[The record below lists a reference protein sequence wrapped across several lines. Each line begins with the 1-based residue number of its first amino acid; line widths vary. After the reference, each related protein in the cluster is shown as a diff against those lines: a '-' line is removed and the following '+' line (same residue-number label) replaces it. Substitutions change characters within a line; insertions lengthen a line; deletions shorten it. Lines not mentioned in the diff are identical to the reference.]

1 MSELLSGIGW
11 MFGFIGLGL
20 LLCMPQALDTLL
32 DIFGKDRP

>member
-1 MSELLSGIGW
+1 MSDLLGGIGW

-20 LLCMPQALDTLL
+20 MFCMPQVLDTIR